1 MTLHVPTARRR
12 GPGLASLA
20 AWAACLTGVVVLAVA
35 FAHVFLRSPQLWF
48 LSPPESVWVRIAGW
62 SGASCC
68 ESMADL
74 ELAFA
79 LMLGLVL
86 ASLMAA
92 ICLSLKPR
100 WSKPAGDSAHRRR
113 SPCPTPLA
121 GHETSHQNRK
131 EAP

>member
-20 AWAACLTGVVVLAVA
+20 PWAACLAGVLALAVA
-35 FAHVFLRSPQLWF
+35 FAHVFLRTPQLWF

-86 ASLMAA
+86 STLLAA
-92 ICLSLKPR
+92 ICLSLKRR
-100 WSKPAGDSAHRRR
+100 WSKPVEDSSSPAAKRLPHSSCR
-113 SPCPTPLA
+113 S
-121 GHETSHQNRK
+121 
-131 EAP
+131 